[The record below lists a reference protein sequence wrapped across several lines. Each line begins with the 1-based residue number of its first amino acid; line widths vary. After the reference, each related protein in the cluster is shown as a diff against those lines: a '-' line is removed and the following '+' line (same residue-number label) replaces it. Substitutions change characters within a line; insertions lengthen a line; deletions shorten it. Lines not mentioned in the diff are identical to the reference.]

1 MSHQRRTFAAWPIT
15 AAMLVAIV
23 VWLSGCTSPS
33 DDTVGDTVV
42 SETVMIDTVII
53 DLRVWQDPNQPTAL
67 WLSAQVSGHD
77 EESLDKVPLANDRLS
92 RTTIVVSRHWYTEV
106 DIGGVGVRIFQQQL
120 NPQRILVS
128 ACASACR
135 SLSTTDRLEVVP
147 FRPLG
152 KTLLPLDHGADQA
165 TRMRY
170 GDLRITVPRGNPEL
184 LRDREHLLALRDVFD
199 ARPPLNWSV
208 GTPTAMWEGVTLSG
222 APPRV
227 TGLDLSQRNLTGEIW
242 GYLGDLV
249 ELTELRLDRNEL
261 GGTVPTKMQLLKQL
275 AMLRLGG
282 NQLAGCA
289 PPGLWSVKQ
298 HDLADTALEQCP
310 NLKQPGQRLGSS
322 EIFVAGIA
330 RSDNGLDDYLFLV
343 VDVPRAWVDVGI
355 WGPAAAVFCELD
367 EEPADIFG
375 YTGCSFAT
383 GVALRSLGDY
393 SAYVFWDW
401 DTGRESERGHY
412 TGCIYD
418 CREQYSPAAWVEKLA
433 ASKWVTV
440 ATRDPQ
446 THQTDWVWP

>member
-33 DDTVGDTVV
+33 DDTVVIDTVV

-67 WLSAQVSGHD
+67 WLSAQVPGYP
-77 EESLDKVPLANDRLS
+77 EEALDRVPLINDHLS
-92 RTTIVVSRHWYTEV
+92 AAVNDQSRHWYGNV
-106 DIGGVGVRIFQQQL
+106 SVAGVGLRIVQQDVA
-120 NPQRILVS
+120 PERVYVA
-128 ACASACR
+128 ACASAC
-135 SLSTTDRLEVVP
+135 LSGRGITDIDP

-152 KTLLPLDHGADQA
+152 KTRLPLDHGADQA

-227 TGLDLSQRNLTGEIW
+227 TGLDLSQRNPTGEIW

>member
-23 VWLSGCTSPS
+23 VWLSGCTAPS
-33 DDTVGDTVV
+33 GDTVV
-42 SETVMIDTVII
+42 SETVIIDTVII
-53 DLRVWQDPNQPTAL
+53 DLRVWQDLNEPTSL
-67 WLSAQVSGHD
+67 WLSAQVPGHD
-77 EESLDKVPLANDRLS
+77 EESLDKVPLANDRSS
-92 RTTIVVSRHWYTEV
+92 RAVIDVSRHRYTEV
-106 DIGGVGVRIFQQQL
+106 DVAGVGLRIFQQQL

-152 KTLLPLDHGADQA
+152 KTLLPLDHGAGEA

-170 GDLRITVPRGNPEL
+170 GDLRIAVPRGNPEL

-199 ARPPLNWSV
+199 ARPPLNWGV
-208 GTPTAMWEGVTLSG
+208 GTPTAMWEGITLSG

-227 TGLDLSQRNLTGEIW
+227 TGLDLTERNLTGEIW
-242 GYLGDLV
+242 GYLGDLS
-249 ELTELRLDRNEL
+249 ELKGLQLKGNQL
-261 GGTVPTKMQLLKQL
+261 SGTVPTKMQLLKQL
-275 AMLRLGG
+275 TMLRLGG
-282 NQLAGCA
+282 NELSGCA

-310 NLKQPGQRLGSS
+310 DLKQPGQRLGSS

-330 RSDNGLDDYLFLV
+330 RSHDGVDDYLFLV
-343 VDVPRAWVDVGI
+343 VDVPRAWVEVEIREPG
-355 WGPAAAVFCELD
+355 GKYCELD
-367 EEPADIFG
+367 EDPPDVFG
-375 YTGCSFAT
+375 YPGCPFAF
-383 GVALRSLGDY
+383 GVSLRSLGDY

-418 CREQYSPAAWVEKLA
+418 CREQYSPAAWIEKLA

-440 ATRDPQ
+440 ATTDPQ
-446 THQTDWVWP
+446 TYQSDWVWP